1 MKNLPKLIKLVELTR
16 NQPQYGYALAGIS
29 KGEQSDLAQHHYL
42 VSFIAWQLAR
52 AVNRDGG
59 DIDVEKVLEFAMI
72 HDLGELFGGDI
83 NFFYGRV
90 NPEAKKHAKAFEAE
104 NAKFLSDFFGEDKE
118 HYEQLAEEILDAK
131 SDECIVAKVADY
143 VECINYKL
151 MSSSISKID
160 MPVTLEG
167 IEKMLSRTENESL
180 KKTIT
185 SFIEEW
191 QKSLGDN
198 DTLGIIWEKK
208 K

>member
-90 NPEAKKHAKAFEAE
+90 NSEAKKHAKAFEAE

-167 IEKMLSRTENESL
+167 VEKMLARTENESL
-180 KKTIT
+180 KKTIK

-198 DTLGIIWEKK
+198 DTLDIIWERKK
-208 K
+208 

>member
-1 MKNLPKLIKLVELTR
+1 
-16 NQPQYGYALAGIS
+16 
-29 KGEQSDLAQHHYL
+29 
-42 VSFIAWQLAR
+42 
-52 AVNRDGG
+52 
-59 DIDVEKVLEFAMI
+59 VEKVLEFAMI

-167 IEKMLSRTENESL
+167 VEKMLARTENESL
-180 KKTIT
+180 KKTIK

-198 DTLGIIWEKK
+198 DTLDIIWERKK
-208 K
+208 

>member
-52 AVNRDGG
+52 AVNRNGG
-59 DIDVEKVLEFAMI
+59 DINVERVLEFAMI
-72 HDLGELFGGDI
+72 HDLGELLGGDI

-90 NPEAKKHAKAFEAE
+90 NPKAKEYAKAFDAE

-131 SDECIVAKVADY
+131 SDECIVAKIADY

-167 IEKMLSRTENESL
+167 VEKMLARTENESL
-180 KKTIT
+180 KKTIK

-198 DTLGIIWEKK
+198 DTLDIIWERKK
-208 K
+208 

>member
-90 NPEAKKHAKAFEAE
+90 NSEAKRHAKAFEAE

-131 SDECIVAKVADY
+131 SDECIVAKIADY

-167 IEKMLSRTENESL
+167 VEKMLARTENESL
-180 KKTIT
+180 KKTIK

-198 DTLGIIWEKK
+198 DTLDIIWERKK
-208 K
+208 

>member
-16 NQPQYGYALAGIS
+16 NQPQYGYALAGIP